1 MITMSS
7 RLSISRRLT
16 AFAAA
21 WCILIA
27 CAQAAEQ
34 NGKPE
39 KLSLASM
46 FSDHM
51 VLQRDMKVPIWGKA
65 KPETAVTVQVGDS
78 KQETTADSRGDWS
91 VVVGPFKAN
100 AKPTELTVKSGDD
113 TKTLS
118 DVLVGEVWVASGQSN
133 MEFHVDRVKD
143 AEKELAAADAPEI
156 RFIDVPN
163 QYADEPLGAFK
174 SDGWQVCK
182 RDNIG
187 SFSAVAYFFA
197 RNLHKELHVPIGL
210 IGSSWGGTPMEAWT
224 SREALN
230 SSPTLRP
237 MVAAADVKPKDDA
250 EKAQRK
256 KSAHNL
262 PSRLFNG
269 MISPIIPYAIR
280 GVIWYQGEAN
290 AGRHQHY
297 AELSKLMIADWRNRW
312 GEGNFPFLLVQL
324 AGYEPGGETW
334 PPLREAQFETL
345 KAPKVGMATAVDIGE
360 QKDIHPRNKQEVGRR
375 LALVAEAIAYGKKV
389 EYSGPVYREMKADD
403 GKVRVSFDHV
413 TGGLEADGEVRGFE
427 VAGSDGKYVPAKAT
441 IDGDEVVVS
450 SDEVAKPQAVR
461 YDWAA
466 FPDGNLYNGEG
477 LPALPF
483 RSKKN

>member
-1 MITMSS
+1 MNLRNGI
-7 RLSISRRLT
+7 LRRFTVL
-16 AFAAA
+16 AAA
-21 WCILIA
+21 LCVQIA
-27 CAQAAEQ
+27 SAHAAEKDA
-34 NGKPE
+34 KPE
-39 KLSLASM
+39 KLSLASI

-65 KPETAVTVQVGDS
+65 KPGTTVSVQVGDS
-78 KQETTADSRGDWS
+78 KHEAAADGRGDWS
-91 VVVGPFKAN
+91 VVVGPLKADG
-100 AKPTELTVKSGDD
+100 KPIELTVKAGEE
-113 TKTLS
+113 TQKLT

-133 MEFHVDRVKD
+133 MEWHLENAKD
-143 AEKELAAADAPEI
+143 AKKEIAAADMPQI

-163 QYADEPLGAFK
+163 VYADEPMDSFK
-174 SDGWQVCK
+174 SETGWQACK
-182 RDNIG
+182 PDNIG
-187 SFSAVAYFFA
+187 KFSAVAYFFA
-197 RNLHKELHVPIGL
+197 RDLQKELGVPIGL
-210 IGSSWGGTPMEAWT
+210 IGDNWGGTPMETWT

-230 SSPTLRP
+230 SSWTFKPAV
-237 MVAAADVKPKDDA
+237 MKADEEPKTDA

-256 KSAHNL
+256 KGAHNL

-290 AGRHQHY
+290 AGRHQQY

-324 AGYEPGGETW
+324 AAYEPGGESW
-334 PPLREAQFETL
+334 PPLREAQFETTKL
-345 KAPKVGMATAVDIGE
+345 PKVGMATAIDIGA

-375 LALVAEAIAYGKKV
+375 LALAAEAIAYGKKV
-389 EYSGPVYREMKADD
+389 EYSGPVYREMKASG
-403 GKVRVSFDHV
+403 GKARISFDHAS
-413 TGGLEADGEVRGFE
+413 GGLKAEGEVRGFE
-427 VAGSDGKYVPAKAT
+427 VAGEDGKFVPAKAE

-450 SDEVAKPQAVR
+450 SDKVAKPQAVR

-477 LPALPF
+477 LPTVPF
-483 RSKKN
+483 RTKKD